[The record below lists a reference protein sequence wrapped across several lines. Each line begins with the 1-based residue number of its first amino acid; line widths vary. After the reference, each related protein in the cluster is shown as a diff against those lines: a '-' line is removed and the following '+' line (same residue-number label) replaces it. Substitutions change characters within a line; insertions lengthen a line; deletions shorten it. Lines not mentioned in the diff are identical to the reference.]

1 MDTPSTNYVLLE
13 GVEYE
18 SYIYSYYSSSSMHTR
33 E

>member
-18 SYIYSYYSSSSMHTR
+18 SYIYSYYSSSMHTR